1 MCVCVSLSLSEFQKC
16 PSHFILSYNF
26 TQRERKKRNVSTK
39 ALFFCLNKS
48 RRRRSYKKSKK
59 SFSFSSSSQV
69 RCCLRRRKK
78 SSKAIILLVVL
89 KVLFFWRLLIRCS
102 KVFLVLCLFFLLFFV
117 SLSLDWV
124 VLFSYYFCLNPKP
137 RRVFLEKKTTTTLTT
152 NEKICDETK

>member
-39 ALFFCLNKS
+39 ALFCLNKS

-69 RCCLRRRKK
+69 RCCLRRKEIVK
-78 SSKAIILLVVL
+78 GYYIISSIKGVVFL
-89 KVLFFWRLLIRCS
+89 ALTH
-102 KVFLVLCLFFLLFFV
+102 KVFKGFFGPVSFFSSFLLC
-117 SLSLDWV
+117 LSLDWV
-124 VLFSYYFCLNPKP
+124 GPFFIIFV
-137 RRVFLEKKTTTTLTT
+137 
-152 NEKICDETK
+152 